1 MSFLQFAGGL
11 ARGASQEIDERD
23 QRSKLIADRAVQRY
37 LNKYDEWE
45 KNYNTD
51 VREYKKADSQLKDNA
66 SFLSDEQ
73 REMVLAAGPD
83 GVTKFLAALKSD
95 VDKQQ
100 NKYLALPKTVGKPGY
115 IEKRPDFE
123 YTDEMREAFVNKT
136 FTRTN
141 EYLEAKK
148 NGNLDTQMYLAK
160 DLDTQA
166 KLYAQDLNP
175 FTPLDR
181 DIDVMTK
188 TMEEQAGGIG
198 TPVQF
203 IQSQVRTQLAN
214 LGVTNPEIIEGTL
227 GGGLG
232 YNAPIYE
239 IMTTKEMLQNKID
252 FLNVVSAETD
262 IEIKKEDFKWM
273 QKLKPLE
280 FNLLNQQIKNA
291 KTTDEINQLRKQ
303 SEAIELE
310 FTRITKSK
318 EQAKFANQLQ
328 ELNRNIAQQQ
338 FDINKAQE
346 KRALAEFDA
355 TKIDRIYNTALA
367 TTAALTMEIEQLATS
382 SNPNMEAIKEKRLQL
397 DEARSIIKNVTMTK
411 LFVDNY
417 GKNSIE
423 KETVL
428 NDYLNAQVEEKL
440 QESFHNTAVS
450 EVTDMDAPGL
460 PVTTKTDNPFFMVR
474 DANGETR
481 NVYKNNQDTQ
491 QEYQEIMNNVVSEV
505 EYEFLTRFANI
516 SEDGKTVEIKEEHQ
530 FNTALVKRVQQL
542 ADKFIGEGDVTDLN
556 EFKDSLITSKI
567 DDLGPI
573 VKQMI
578 FNNENKTE
586 IIEELD
592 TFTNNHSDS
601 IRVYDILKIDVE
613 REREKGQFGPS
624 EIIPEIEAVVDEDGR
639 PIVGFE
645 TEAERTKREENEKF
659 AGIHKEATEKA
670 EVNLKNKNIKPYLNF
685 LIEDM
690 LFTGK
695 EMNKQDI
702 SREIQTKAGVSNE
715 VANKAMVE
723 WMKESSEK
731 GKEFNYRGEKFEF
744 FAGSEGFNLGPA
756 GVWLKND
763 TIKMVRIPE
772 QQFGIGMK

>member
-51 VREYKKADSQLKDNA
+51 VREYKKADTKLKNDA

-83 GVTKFLAALKSD
+83 GVEKFLASLKSD

-100 NKYLALPKTVGKPGY
+100 NKYLALSKTVGRPGT

-123 YTDEMREAFVNKT
+123 YTDEMREAFVNRT

-198 TPVQF
+198 VPVQYV
-203 IQSQVRTQLAN
+203 QSQVRTQLAN
-214 LGVTNPEIIEGTL
+214 LGVTNPEVIEGTL

-239 IMTTKEMLQNKID
+239 IMTTKEMQQNQMD
-252 FLNVVSAETD
+252 FLNLVSTETD
-262 IEIKKEDFKWM
+262 LEIKKTDFMWM

-291 KTTDEINQLRKQ
+291 KTTDQINQLRIQ
-303 SEAIELE
+303 SEEIELE
-310 FTRITKSK
+310 FIKITKSK
-318 EQAKFANQLQ
+318 QQAKFANQLQ
-328 ELNRNIAQQQ
+328 ELNRDIAQQQ

-346 KRALAEFDA
+346 ERALAEFKS
-355 TKIDRIYNTALA
+355 TEIDRIYNTALA
-367 TTAALTMEIEQLATS
+367 TTAALTMEIEQLATKPKL
-382 SNPNMEAIKEKRLQL
+382 NVEAIKEKRLQL

-423 KETVL
+423 QETAL
-428 NDYLNAQVEEKL
+428 NDYLNTQVQEKL
-440 QESFHNTAVS
+440 QESFHNIAES

-460 PVTTKTDNPFFMVR
+460 PVTTTTDNPFFMVR
-474 DANGETR
+474 DANGEIR
-481 NVYKNNQDTQ
+481 NVYKSQDAE
-491 QEYQEIMNNVVSEV
+491 EYQGIMNNIVNEV

-530 FNTALVKRVQQL
+530 FNNALVARVQQI
-542 ADKFIGEGDVTDLN
+542 AKKFIDDGDVTDLN
-556 EFKDSLITSKI
+556 EFRDNLITSKI

-578 FNNENKTE
+578 LFNEDKKE
-586 IIEELD
+586 IVEELD

-601 IRVYDILKIDVE
+601 IRVYNILEEEVNKEKRAGLRGPKEFTQRFPATEQTTTEVAETGEEITEEKVVPRNKNLVNDDDLSQFTNDIN
-613 REREKGQFGPS
+613 
-624 EIIPEIEAVVDEDGR
+624 IELAENNILGAINRVRSGLARGTDSLGTSVVKRIWGYFADDKEAQTVRAKNKVAFDWWNSKEAEDYFLQEVDENEFRKATND
-639 PIVGFE
+639 PINYYYNKI
-645 TEAERTKREENEKF
+645 ATK
-659 AGIHKEATEKA
+659 
-670 EVNLKNKNIKPYLNF
+670 
-685 LIEDM
+685 
-690 LFTGK
+690 
-695 EMNKQDI
+695 
-702 SREIQTKAGVSNE
+702 
-715 VANKAMVE
+715 
-723 WMKESSEK
+723 
-731 GKEFNYRGEKFEF
+731 
-744 FAGSEGFNLGPA
+744 
-756 GVWLKND
+756 
-763 TIKMVRIPE
+763 E
-772 QQFGIGMK
+772 QE

>member
-1 MSFLQFAGGL
+1 
-11 ARGASQEIDERD
+11 RD

-45 KNYNTD
+45 KNYNKD
-51 VREYKKADSQLKDNA
+51 VREYKKADTKLQNDA
-66 SFLSDEQ
+66 SFLTDEQ

-100 NKYLALPKTVGKPGY
+100 NKYLASSKTVGRPGY
-115 IEKRPDFE
+115 LEKRPDFE
-123 YTDEMREAFVNKT
+123 YTDEMREAFVNRT

-198 TPVQF
+198 VPVQYV
-203 IQSQVRTQLAN
+203 QSQVRTQLAN
-214 LGVTNPEIIEGTL
+214 LGVTNPEVIEGTL

-239 IMTTKEMLQNKID
+239 IMTTKEMQQNKME
-252 FLNVVSAETD
+252 FLNLVNTETD
-262 IEIKKEDFKWM
+262 LEIKTEDYKWM

-280 FNLLNQQIKNA
+280 FSLLNQQIKNA
-291 KTTDEINQLRKQ
+291 KTTDQINQIRIQ
-303 SEAIELE
+303 SENIQLE
-310 FTRITKSK
+310 YDKILKSK
-318 EQAKFANQLQ
+318 DYAKQIRDL
-328 ELNRNIAQQQ
+328 ELNIRNQQ

-346 KRALAEFDA
+346 ARAVAEFDS

-397 DEARSIIKNVTMTK
+397 NEAREIIKSVTVTK
-411 LFVDNY
+411 LYVDNY
-417 GKNSIE
+417 GKNTLE
-423 KETVL
+423 KETAL
-428 NDYLNAQVEEKL
+428 NEYLNTQVQEKL
-440 QESFHNTAVS
+440 EESFHNIAES
-450 EVTDMDAPGL
+450 SITDMDAPGL

-474 DANGETR
+474 DANGEIR
-481 NVYKNNQDTQ
+481 NVYKNQDT
-491 QEYQEIMNNVVSEV
+491 QEYQEIMNNIVNEV

-530 FNTALVKRVQQL
+530 FNDALVAKVQQI
-542 ADKFIGEGDVTDLN
+542 ASKFIGQAEVTDLN
-556 EFKDSLITSKI
+556 EYKDNLITSKI

-578 FNNENKTE
+578 LFNEDKKE
-586 IIEELD
+586 IVEELD

-601 IRVYDILKIDVE
+601 IRVYNILEEEVNKEKRTGLRGPKEFTQRFPATEQPTTEATDTENNVDENENENETIKDIKFKLKTFNNTNEKTFEIKEKDVFTNKEITTQTLQLNRNNIKISDLQRIVAQKRIQNFLPNQNRDILTAFRYGYANPEEYLTFLENEMEQQKINPNYKPKALRKD
-613 REREKGQFGPS
+613 PPDS
-624 EIIPEIEAVVDEDGR
+624 DED
-639 PIVGFE
+639 I
-645 TEAERTKREENEKF
+645 
-659 AGIHKEATEKA
+659 
-670 EVNLKNKNIKPYLNF
+670 KNS
-685 LIEDM
+685 M
-690 LFTGK
+690 
-695 EMNKQDI
+695 
-702 SREIQTKAGVSNE
+702 
-715 VANKAMVE
+715 
-723 WMKESSEK
+723 
-731 GKEFNYRGEKFEF
+731 FNYALQITEELR
-744 FAGSEGFNLGPA
+744 
-756 GVWLKND
+756 
-763 TIKMVRIPE
+763 
-772 QQFGIGMK
+772 